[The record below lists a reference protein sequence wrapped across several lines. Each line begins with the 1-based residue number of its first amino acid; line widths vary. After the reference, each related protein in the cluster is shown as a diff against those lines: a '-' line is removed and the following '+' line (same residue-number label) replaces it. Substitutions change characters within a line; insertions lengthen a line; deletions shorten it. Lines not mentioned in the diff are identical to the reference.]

1 MENTIFTHG
10 QQRNQ
15 PIVRFGNTALI
26 TDEKIEWK
34 ETIPPKLLQ
43 LYLLN
48 ADITLV
54 TVVLLYYLICYV
66 SKVR

>member
-15 PIVRFGNTALI
+15 PIVRFGKTALI

-34 ETIPPKLLQ
+34 ETIPPMLLE
-43 LYLLN
+43 LYLLECRYHSCN
-48 ADITLV
+48 SGSP
-54 TVVLLYYLICYV
+54 VLFNLL
-66 SKVR
+66 RQQG